1 MGSWEIRCLGAIDSA
16 LTALLSARL
25 GSRAHDFHAHSGRA
39 SESAVRLLDNRG
51 SVADSALGGAD
62 FSAIG
67 TSMILE
73 DSAGLALAALTA
85 ASDLALDGPGGV
97 GLAGDGVGAWV
108 LGGGGTRG

>member
-1 MGSWEIRCLGAIDSA
+1 MGAIGSA
-16 LTALLSARL
+16 PTALLSARL
-25 GSRAHDFHAHSGRA
+25 GSPAHDFQAPSGRA
-39 SESAVRLLDNRG
+39 SESAVLFWDNRD

-62 FSAIG
+62 FSAMG

-85 ASDLALDGPGGV
+85 ASDLAWALDGPGGV

-108 LGGGGTRG
+108 LGGGQTRG